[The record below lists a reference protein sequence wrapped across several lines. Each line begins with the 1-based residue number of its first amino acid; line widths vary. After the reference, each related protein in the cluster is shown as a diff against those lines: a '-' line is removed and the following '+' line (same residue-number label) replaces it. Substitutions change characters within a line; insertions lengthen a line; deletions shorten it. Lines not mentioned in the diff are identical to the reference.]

1 MIRASDTY
9 YKQRKNGVSL
19 SDDLKK
25 RPTQSDVANRAGV
38 SQTTVSYVINNS
50 DIAIP
55 EATRRRV
62 LMAMEELGYVPN
74 RAARSLRS
82 NKTFTIATI
91 IPDIANPF
99 YPAYQRGIQDVTRQY
114 DYDLILYNTDEQERE
129 ELRCLRSLEERQVDG
144 AIVALF
150 HHDHQVLR
158 PLLDRGVALVSL
170 VTGPQ
175 DVGDLSLDTIYVDNS
190 AAAYEAVCYLANKGH
205 ARIGMIAG
213 SAGTPARQRRVH
225 GYQLALSS
233 HHLPHDETIIQGG
246 EFTEQGGYESMKR
259 LLNTSPRITA
269 VFASNDL
276 MAIGAMA
283 AIRQSGLSVPED
295 IAVVGFDD
303 IPAARLISPPLTTIN
318 QFKQQLG
325 RRAAE
330 LLFERLSGA
339 VTGEGRSIEMPFEL
353 IIRQS
358 A

>member
-1 MIRASDTY
+1 M
-9 YKQRKNGVSL
+9 SL

-25 RPTQSDVANRAGV
+25 RPTQSDVAARAGV

-50 DIAIP
+50 DITIP

-62 LMAMEELGYVPN
+62 LVAMEELGYVPN

-91 IPDIANPF
+91 IPDITNPF

-114 DYDLILYNTDEQERE
+114 DHDLILYNTDEQERE

-213 SAGTPARQRRVH
+213 SAGTPPRQRRVH
-225 GYQLALSS
+225 GYQLALSN
-233 HHLPHDETIIQGG
+233 HHLPHDETIVQGG

-259 LLNTSPRITA
+259 LLNTAPRITA

-276 MAIGAMA
+276 MAIGAMT
-283 AIRQSGLSVPED
+283 AIRESGLSIPQD
-295 IAVVGFDD
+295 IAVVGFD
-303 IPAARLISPPLTTIN
+303 AAGNGHLQSKDLGSSSNLLN
-318 QFKQQLG
+318 QDL
-325 RRAAE
+325 
-330 LLFERLSGA
+330 
-339 VTGEGRSIEMPFEL
+339 P
-353 IIRQS
+353 
-358 A
+358 